1 MMERLRKIISWF
13 GKLGR
18 KIITWFGELC
28 RKIISWFGKLWR
40 GIKSGFKKLCR
51 KILTWFGKLWRVIQS
66 LFRKLWHNKYVLGC
80 MELSTP
86 DEEIRQQ
93 YKLQRENGDWTLYQ
107 ERVFIEQLF
116 STRFNYFLV
125 AISFM
130 VAAIVRITSPCTQLI
145 VVFISAVIL
154 TIMSLVIYRAYVKL
168 IIILKMI
175 YRLEDYHVFRMVDN
189 EVRALENKIS
199 GPVNHLLGVV
209 VPLLGTLVFWGYF
222 IFTLIRLLKD
232 LPG

>member
-13 GKLGR
+13 GKLWQ
-18 KIITWFGELC
+18 KF
-28 RKIISWFGKLWR
+28 KSWFEKLWQK
-40 GIKSGFKKLCR
+40 IKSWFEKLCR
-51 KILTWFGKLWRVIQS
+51 KILLFFGKLWRVIKS

-86 DEEIRQQ
+86 DEEIRRQ
-93 YKLQRENGDWTLYQ
+93 YELQKKNDDWTLYQ
-107 ERVFIEQLF
+107 ERAFIEQLF

-125 AISFM
+125 ATSFM
-130 VAAIVRITSPCTQLI
+130 AAAVVRITSPCSRLI
-145 VVFISAVIL
+145 VLFISAVIL
-154 TIMSLVIYRAYVKL
+154 TIMSLIIYRAYIKL

-175 YRLEDYHVFRMVDN
+175 YRLGDYHVFSMVDR
-189 EVRALENKIS
+189 EVTALKNKIS
-199 GPVNHLLGVV
+199 GPVNPLLGVV

-222 IFTLIRLLKD
+222 IFSLICLLKD